1 MFNKS
6 DKYGFEEDR
15 KSAYFLSEGKGR
27 KNKINQSI
35 SPNKDAGNKPNRS
48 SSREKSRKKQMMLG
62 SDPIRVDKVRD
73 AKIKKQRGDYNS
85 KEVYRKIADRLMVL
99 FGIK

>member
-1 MFNKS
+1 MFNES
-6 DKYGFEEDR
+6 GKYGFEEDG

-27 KNKINQSI
+27 RNKINRSI
-35 SPNKDAGNKPNRS
+35 LSNKDAGKKGNRF
-48 SSREKSRKKQMMLG
+48 SSREKARKGKMMLG
-62 SDPIRVDKVRD
+62 TDPIRVEKVSA

-85 KEVYRKIADRLMVL
+85 EEVYRKIADRLMVL